1 MNLKKVKPY
10 VKATISLSLI
20 GYLVVLVDWE
30 KVGQLSWWTFG
41 VILAGSCCVLLEIIF
56 MAGRWIV
63 LLQKVQKRRLNFK
76 DAYKG
81 YLIGA
86 FFSIFM
92 PGAIGGD
99 IVRIKYCSDHCKIKL
114 KVSGVIVA
122 TERLFGLAALCIYFF
137 NGLIFGGIWL
147 LKDRFSG
154 SDIGFMTAGVVVGA
168 GLLFFLCKQIYIT
181 ARSSFNA
188 LALSL
193 AAQGIDM
200 LVAFAFLNFL
210 YPEARLYWILIVMPL
225 AFLATVLPISLGG
238 LGVREGM
245 IAGVLTLFHVD
256 VSLAILFSFMIYISK
271 VIVGLI
277 GGATF
282 LMNKTSYRDEVLI

>member
-1 MNLKKVKPY
+1 MIISRLKPWVKT
-10 VKATISLSLI
+10 AISLCFVV
-20 GYLVVLVDWE
+20 YLFVLVDGE
-30 KVGQLSWWTFG
+30 KVGELSGWTLG
-41 VILAGSCCVLLEIIF
+41 VILAGSCCILLEIVF
-56 MAGRWIV
+56 MAGRWLV

-99 IVRIKYCSDHCKIKL
+99 VVRIKYCADHCKIKL
-114 KVSGVIVA
+114 KTSGVIVA
-122 TERLFGLAALCIYFF
+122 TERLFGLTALCIYFF
-137 NGLIFGGIWL
+137 NGMIFGGVRL

-154 SDIGFMTAGVVVGA
+154 LDIWFIVAGIFIGA
-168 GLLFFLCKQIYIT
+168 ALLFFLCKQIDLM
-181 ARSSFNA
+181 ARSSLNA
-188 LALSL
+188 LLLSL
-193 AAQGIDM
+193 AAQGIDL

-210 YPEARLYWILIVMPL
+210 YPEARFYWILIVMPL